1 MELNKTIWLEE
12 DKHLFITYL
21 ENYRRKEKEEWTKKI
36 LNTKLDVL
44 AMPTK
49 TIHTIAQEISKGDF
63 KSFLD
68 LNIFT
73 SYESIALYG
82 MVTCKIKD
90 FQTMNHYLTIYLDV
104 MENWAHV
111 DLLSLPITKDNKEDF
126 LKLSYQY
133 LTDTRPFVRRLS
145 LMILFQMR
153 KDEHILPIVFDHLL
167 NLKDEDA
174 YYVIMMAG
182 WLLSECIILYKEQTL
197 TFLSTHPDLNKK
209 IVNKGI
215 QKCRESLRFTQ
226 EEKDFL
232 LQYKKK

>member
-1 MELNKTIWLEE
+1 MELNKAIWLEE
-12 DKHLFITYL
+12 DKHLFIAYL

-49 TIHTIAQEISKGDF
+49 TIHTIAQEISKGNF

-68 LNIFT
+68 LKIFT

-82 MVTCKIKD
+82 MVLCKIKD
-90 FQTMNHYLTIYLDV
+90 FQTMKHYLTIYLDV

-111 DLLSLPITKDNKEDF
+111 DLLSLPITKENKEDF
-126 LKLSYQY
+126 IKLSHDY
-133 LTDTRPFVRRLS
+133 LTDMRPFVRRLS

-153 KDEHILPIVFDHLL
+153 
-167 NLKDEDA
+167 KDEDA

-182 WLLSECIILYKEQTL
+182 WLLSECIILYKDQTL
-197 TFLSTHPDLNKK
+197 TFISSHPDLNKK